1 MKIVIL
7 EAKSLGDDISFTSFE
22 QFGEVKVYL
31 QTTREQMA
39 ERIHDAQVIIV
50 NKLPVCEDTLKAAPL
65 VQLVCVTATGVNNLD
80 GEYLKKRGIAAY
92 NVAGYSTDAV
102 AQHTF
107 ALLFYVLEKLRF
119 YDEFVKSG
127 KYAECGMFS
136 YYEEK
141 FTVLSGKTWGILG
154 MGAIGRRVARIADAF
169 GCHVICCSASGNTY
183 DTEFEQV
190 DFETLL
196 KNSDILSLHAPL
208 NAHTE
213 NIMNREAFSK
223 MKETAILL
231 NLARGPIVNEADLAE
246 ALNTGR
252 IAGAG
257 LDVLSAEP
265 ILPDNPLQK
274 LQDSRKLLITPHI
287 AWAATESRKKCV
299 EETVANIR
307 RYLCGDPKNR
317 VY

>member
-7 EAKSLGDDISFTSFE
+7 EAKSLGDDISFTAFE

-39 ERIHDAQVIIV
+39 ERIRDAQVVIV
-50 NKLPVCEDTLKAAPL
+50 NKLPVCEDTLKDAPL
-65 VQLVCVTATGVNNLD
+65 VELVCVTATGTNNLD
-80 GEYLKKRGIAAY
+80 WDYLEKRGITAY

-127 KYAECGMFS
+127 EYAKCGMFS

-154 MGAIGRRVARIADAF
+154 MGAIGRKVAQIADAF
-169 GCHVICCSASGNTY
+169 GCRVICCSASGNRY
-183 DTEFEQV
+183 DTEYEQV
-190 DFETLL
+190 DLPTLFEC
-196 KNSDILSLHAPL
+196 SDILSIHAPL
-208 NAHTE
+208 NKYTE
-213 NIMNREAFSK
+213 NLINQKAFEK
-223 MKETAILL
+223 MKRTAILL

-246 ALNTGR
+246 ALETGM

-265 ILPDNPLQK
+265 IRPDNPLQK
-274 LQDSRKLLITPHI
+274 IQDSKKLLITPHI
-287 AWAATESRKKCV
+287 AWAATESRRKCV
-299 EETVANIR
+299 EGTIENIR
-307 RYLCGDPKNR
+307 RYLQK
-317 VY
+317 